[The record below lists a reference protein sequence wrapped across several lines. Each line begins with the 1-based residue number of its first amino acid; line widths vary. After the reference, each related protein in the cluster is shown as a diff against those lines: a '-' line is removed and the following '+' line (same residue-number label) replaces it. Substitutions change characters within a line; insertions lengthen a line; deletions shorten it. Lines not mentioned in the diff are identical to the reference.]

1 MHLGTTAPISVLFDS
16 FYQGRAVDG
25 NDGRTGNGIDEEKI
39 LHNTL
44 QNPPPFFLTL
54 LFYSPLFYQVELAS
68 EISVGVLSKER
79 EEWFLP

>member
-25 NDGRTGNGIDEEKI
+25 NDGEQEMGLMRRRSCIHTSE
-39 LHNTL
+39 
-44 QNPPPFFLTL
+44 PPPFFYSSI
-54 LFYSPLFYQVELAS
+54 LFPPFYQVELAS

-79 EEWFLP
+79 EKWFLP